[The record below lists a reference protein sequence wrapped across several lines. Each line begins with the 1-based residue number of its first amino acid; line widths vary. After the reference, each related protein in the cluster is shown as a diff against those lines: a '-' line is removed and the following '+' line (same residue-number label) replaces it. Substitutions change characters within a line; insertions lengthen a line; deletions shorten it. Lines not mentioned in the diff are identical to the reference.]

1 MIGAPRD
8 STAVARTEAPWL
20 ERLAIGP
27 LDDAES
33 RAVLASDD
41 GAERIAP
48 AVADRL
54 VGTAGG
60 NPLALVELPSVLSD
74 AQLTGREPLEEP
86 LRPGATVE
94 RAFRMGLDAL
104 PETARRALLVAAT
117 AHSLRV
123 DVIQAGVRAAGLAMT
138 DLAADEDARL
148 VSVRRGELEFRH
160 PLLRSTAYH
169 AATAAERREAHA
181 ALADAAPAGSAPRAW
196 HLAGQAL
203 APDEAIAAALDAAA
217 LDARGRGAH
226 ASAARDFS
234 RAAQLTPDD
243 EPRARRL
250 LEAATDAARCGEGEQ
265 ARARLLEAAGLTTDP
280 LLTADVQRMIRHVEM
295 RRASAHGT
303 RAAPRRCSS
312 RRRSR
317 T

>member
-1 MIGAPRD
+1 VLAVIDDVQWLDEPSLEALLFAGRRLGAEGIAMIGAPRD

-33 RAVLASDD
+33 RAVFASDD

-94 RAFRMGLDAL
+94 RAFRMRLDAL

-117 AHSLRV
+117 VHSLRV

-169 AATAAERREAHA
+169 AATAAERRAAHA
-181 ALADAAPAGSAPRAW
+181 ARRRG
-196 HLAGQAL
+196 
-203 APDEAIAAALDAAA
+203 
-217 LDARGRGAH
+217 ARGERTARLASRRAGA
-226 ASAARDFS
+226 
-234 RAAQLTPDD
+234 
-243 EPRARRL
+243 RARRG
-250 LEAATDAARCGEGEQ
+250 DRRRARRGG
-265 ARARLLEAAGLTTDP
+265 ARRPRPRRPCERGARLLPRCAAHAG
-280 LLTADVQRMIRHVEM
+280 
-295 RRASAHGT
+295 
-303 RAAPRRCSS
+303 
-312 RRRSR
+312 
-317 T
+317 